1 MKSDSPVAWNPITR
15 LTHWLIAIPVLLDFF
30 IEGGD
35 LTHEVLG
42 YIAMGTT
49 VFRLGWG
56 LITKDE
62 ANFASFPLHPK
73 KLFSMQTV
81 HYQGH
86 NPQAS
91 WVYILMWILVI
102 ALGVTGFMMGMDK
115 FWGEDWL
122 ENLHETFSNILMG
135 LVALHFAGLIFDSWR
150 FKRKTWLGMFTGKKS

>member
-1 MKSDSPVAWNPITR
+1 MNAESPVAWNTITR

-35 LTHEVLG
+35 LSHEVLG
-42 YIAMGTT
+42 YIAMGST

-56 LITKDE
+56 FISKDH

-81 HYQGH
+81 HYKGH

-102 ALGVTGFMMGMDK
+102 ALGVTGFMMGLDK
-115 FWGEDWL
+115 YWGEDWL
-122 ENLHETFSNILMG
+122 ENLHETFSNVLMG